1 MHSSSRRSPQGGA
14 SRLEL
19 VVSIVLVGI
28 FATVFLERTLYYQE
42 YAEMTAMEMTVAN
55 MRTGLRYKVAEL
67 IMNNRMSEIATLA
80 DENPMTWLSSRPD
93 NYLGEYDSVPDAA
106 THGKWYYDRTA
117 HELVYTLNHSR
128 HFVPSGGQD
137 FSVRYRSMPIKPR
150 QREDSKD
157 PSRQTWITLAQLQGY
172 EWLR

>member
-80 DENPMTWLSSRPD
+80 DENPMTWLSS
-93 NYLGEYDSVPDAA
+93 LTSA
-106 THGKWYYDRTA
+106 
-117 HELVYTLNHSR
+117 
-128 HFVPSGGQD
+128 PSGNVP
-137 FSVRYRSMPIKPR
+137 FHVIRSTS
-150 QREDSKD
+150 E
-157 PSRQTWITLAQLQGY
+157 
-172 EWLR
+172 